1 MIKLLSVVVL
11 LLAAIAAA
19 SAQTFEN
26 EITATSTPT
35 PSSTMPDLDTD
46 TDALDSDDDESED
59 ENEDEDEDVYDDD
72 LSETLAWGL
81 MDMSVS
87 ANISTLESTYTNWV
101 GSAHGAGLV
110 VVRLCS
116 AAFELM
122 ATSKASHRA
131 GLPQEEPCS
140 SWYKPPA
147 RRLQDALQECAEI
160 DHELKVLETSGHT
173 RVGAFAKTLAMKPKI
188 GTKLRSS
195 SGNEEPK
202 DLSDDDEDASTDP
215 FINQFYDDQGR
226 TLSEQLLRGRMR
238 VLALVKL
245 IHGHHSISKAHA
257 ELELGETYARMNL
270 WKQAE
275 LHASC
280 AANLLREIE
289 ISSQKEK
296 GSAKTRGQKD
306 NGKLLRLA
314 LEFCYEAQCDEAA
327 RGRVSAD
334 ELLVHLNKDGEAGS
348 HNQLVAAVFA
358 RGVLEKAFESNQ
370 SLHWQKLLLRLE
382 EISEELHQHLTFV
395 SARLAP
401 GVAQMLNALFVS
413 LDTAEDGIV
422 PFHTFLDRLQTANT
436 DLSNC
441 KSSSA
446 SYIQALCGTLQRVLN
461 RVCYHSLTWTE
472 ILTLG
477 ANNNLRLP
485 SSDDSR
491 SDDDS
496 LPALLARVKLLLSR
510 VYLRRGQLEDAVR
523 YVQAA
528 VVARERIY
536 AECSDLVPFYLVAA
550 EAQARRGRQL
560 RVLGQQARRDRSERW
575 LQTTKALGIYDLERW
590 KSTNRPGN
598 DNEASARSLMD
609 EALESC
615 NKAWELQER
624 HFGREHVATAAVHVS
639 LAQVHLL
646 RSINEDRASADE
658 EKEAVHE
665 AICCFTAAID
675 IYENACSGTVPASA
689 FLRLELA
696 KLYQQDQLKRD
707 KARAEYEFV
716 GRFFATFAAEFAG
729 SESTKREC
737 AALALDAFRQ
747 WITLSRNSTTSLDD
761 QRFVLKEMN
770 SVSVNGYGEFSIEAC
785 ESAAQLARMLHRIA
799 TSRAVNENLR
809 ARSTIN
815 YAPLR
820 SC

>member
-1 MIKLLSVVVL
+1 
-11 LLAAIAAA
+11 
-19 SAQTFEN
+19 
-26 EITATSTPT
+26 
-35 PSSTMPDLDTD
+35 
-46 TDALDSDDDESED
+46 
-59 ENEDEDEDVYDDD
+59 
-72 LSETLAWGL
+72 
-81 MDMSVS
+81 
-87 ANISTLESTYTNWV
+87 
-101 GSAHGAGLV
+101 
-110 VVRLCS
+110 
-116 AAFELM
+116 M

-131 GLPQEEPCS
+131 GRMSLALTSTTPCDDIPILSPQRIPPAVPQEEPCS

-575 LQTTKALGIYDLERW
+575 LQTTEGSRHLRSRALEEVELASGSGEPLLTKKDAEARARVKLIQELTISTPSTL
-590 KSTNRPGN
+590 STNRPGN

-707 KARAEYEFV
+707 KARAEYELV

-799 TSRAVNENLR
+799 TSRAGQREPQSEIYDKLRTATKLLRSATYIAESLLGANDRRSRKLRKDANEIESTM
-809 ARSTIN
+809 RSTLAGEQEDGGGHEWLAI
-815 YAPLR
+815 
-820 SC
+820 